1 MIVLLGASVLLLFLG
16 IRQFIINSKRIADG
30 VVVKAKVIR
39 IVKYPRQRGGPYYRP
54 VVEFITR
61 KGETITAEPE
71 NSPARSGFTVGEEF
85 DVIYRPDNPASVTTT
100 DWAPN
105 NAGPIGFIAAGI
117 VLLAVAIY
125 RWLR

>member
-16 IRQFIINSKRIADG
+16 IRQFTINYKRIADG

-54 VVEFITR
+54 VVECMTR

-71 NSPARSGFTVGEEF
+71 NSPAGGFTVGEEF
-85 DVIYRPDNPASVTTT
+85 DVIYHPDNPASVTTT
-100 DWAPN
+100 DCAPN
-105 NAGPIGFIAAGI
+105 NAGPIGFIAVGV
-117 VLLAVAIY
+117 VLLAVAIF
-125 RWLR
+125 R